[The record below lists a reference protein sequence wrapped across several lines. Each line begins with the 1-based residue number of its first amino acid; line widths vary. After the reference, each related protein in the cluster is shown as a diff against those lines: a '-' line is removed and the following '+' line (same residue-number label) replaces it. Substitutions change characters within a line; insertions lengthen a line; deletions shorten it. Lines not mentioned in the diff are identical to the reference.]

1 MNSKAIKLL
10 IKAAIKIVE
19 KLIVETVRYL
29 RSFRVVE
36 KNFYIIEEW

>member
-10 IKAAIKIVE
+10 IKAAIKIVK

-29 RSFRVVE
+29 RSFRVIE
-36 KNFYIIEEW
+36 KNFYIIEE